1 MTFEN
6 TVMIC
11 GYGISGQAAA
21 RLAACQGKQ
30 LLVVDENKNPEM
42 RTALS
47 ELKLETGVEAMAYF
61 GWTPELPLPKC
72 ETAVISPGIRRTS
85 LLYKAATE
93 ALLPGGR
100 LLNEMEFALAS
111 LKCPFAAITGTNGKT
126 TTTELTTAL
135 LKAHSLKAESTGNIG
150 NALSD
155 CALEALRGNLTF
167 LVIETSSFQ
176 LEPIESFPPC
186 PAAILN
192 VASDHI
198 DRHGTMDS
206 YAHVKF
212 KILSRTLPP
221 EQRILN
227 ANLLPYLERF
237 MPGVEATTFSAV
249 SRNAD
254 FTLDGETI
262 LFRGKPVFD
271 LSRTSLKGEHNAE
284 NIMAALA
291 LLRAVKGEDALFS
304 EKTAGALES
313 FRCSPHRMEVFIRRN
328 GVTYVNDSKAT
339 NPHAVN
345 AAVRAFANGKNL
357 LLILGGLD
365 KAMDFSE
372 LEPSLPHIKQAFL
385 IGQCRETIHK
395 IISGSVKCKLCSSF
409 ESAVRDACAAAEP
422 GDCVMLSPAT
432 ASMDMFKNYADRGDT
447 FKRLV
452 TQWTEVAGKR

>member
-6 TVMIC
+6 TVLVC
-11 GYGISGQAAA
+11 GYGISGKAAA

-30 LLVVDENKNPEM
+30 LIVVDENKTPEM

-47 ELKLETGVEAMAYF
+47 ELKLETGAEAMAYF

-72 ETAVISPGIRRTS
+72 GTAVLSPGIRHTS
-85 LLYKAATE
+85 LLYKAACD
-93 ALLPGGR
+93 ALLPDGR

-135 LKAHSLKAESTGNIG
+135 LKAHSLRAESTGNIG

-155 CALEALRGNLTF
+155 CALEALQGNLSF

-176 LEPIESFPPC
+176 LEPIEAFPSC

-198 DRHGTMDS
+198 DRHGSLDA
-206 YAHVKF
+206 YAQVKF

-221 EQRILN
+221 EQRVLN

-237 MPGVEATTFSAV
+237 LPGCGATTFSAV
-249 SRNAD
+249 SEKAD
-254 FTLDGETI
+254 FTLSGQTV
-262 LFRGKPVFD
+262 LFHGKPVFD
-271 LSRTSLKGEHNAE
+271 LSRTPLKGAHNAE

-291 LLRAVKGEDALFS
+291 LLRAVKGEAALFS
-304 EKTAGALES
+304 EKTGEALEA
-313 FRCSPHRMEVFIRRN
+313 FHGSPHRMEVFARRN

-345 AAVRAFANGKNL
+345 AAVRTFADGRNL
-357 LLILGGLD
+357 LVILGGLD

-395 IISGSVKCKLCSSF
+395 AISGSVKCKLCSSF
-409 ESAVRDACAAAEP
+409 ESAVRDACSAAES

-432 ASMDMFKNYADRGDT
+432 ASMDMFKNYAERGDT

-452 TQWTEVAGKR
+452 TQWTEVMGKQ